1 MTPAQI
7 AARWKTS
14 LHEAGHLHVGRAMAA
29 ESRTV
34 QAVVYPIREG
44 GGGAAEVQTT
54 GQSFKNAVESAAGGR
69 AAKLARIYPPPR
81 LAIVEPAAEPQEK
94 SETAPATPAS
104 RKPEPETI
112 FDRFRS
118 AKEPPTDACTV
129 AEFCVGA
136 GEEHPREWAK
146 RWRRV
151 HAAAR
156 LHVWANREAIRETA
170 IRLFYDGHATLFGKI
185 GPPQTSPSQQSR
197 THTNQPQRNPTHE
210 TDEKQPDPARN
221 SACRNDTRRPHTGRH
236 RSASRN
242 SGNPARHGEASPRG
256 SRRPWPPHVPR
267 SCPAACRAPH

>member
-54 GQSFKNAVESAAGGR
+54 GESFKKAVESAAGGR

-156 LHVWANREAIRETA
+156 LHVWANREAIRKTA
-170 IRLFYDGHATLFGKI
+170 IRLFYDGHATLL
-185 GPPQTSPSQQSR
+185 
-197 THTNQPQRNPTHE
+197 
-210 TDEKQPDPARN
+210 
-221 SACRNDTRRPHTGRH
+221 
-236 RSASRN
+236 
-242 SGNPARHGEASPRG
+242 GEDR
-256 SRRPWPPHVPR
+256 
-267 SCPAACRAPH
+267 PAADLPIAAIENAHQPTPKEPNT

>member
-1 MTPAQI
+1 
-7 AARWKTS
+7 
-14 LHEAGHLHVGRAMAA
+14 MAA

-54 GQSFKNAVESAAGGR
+54 GKSFKNAVESAAGGR

-156 LHVWANREAIRETA
+156 LHVWANREAIRKTA
-170 IRLFYDGHATLFGKI
+170 IRLFYDGHATLL
-185 GPPQTSPSQQSR
+185 
-197 THTNQPQRNPTHE
+197 
-210 TDEKQPDPARN
+210 
-221 SACRNDTRRPHTGRH
+221 
-236 RSASRN
+236 
-242 SGNPARHGEASPRG
+242 GEDR
-256 SRRPWPPHVPR
+256 
-267 SCPAACRAPH
+267 PAADLPIAAIENAHQPTPKEPNT